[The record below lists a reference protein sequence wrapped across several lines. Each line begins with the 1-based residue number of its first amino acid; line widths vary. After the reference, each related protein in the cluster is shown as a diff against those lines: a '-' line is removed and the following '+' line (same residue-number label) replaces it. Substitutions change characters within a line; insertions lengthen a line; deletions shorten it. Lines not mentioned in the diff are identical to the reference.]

1 MPFLT
6 SVCALPLWL
15 MLFLL
20 ANVDLR
26 AGFQTSLNTELS
38 VQKNS
43 EDLEVLMVGALEE
56 FQPCT

>member
-43 EDLEVLMVGALEE
+43 EDLEVLTVGALEE